1 MNAGTDAL
9 KYQALTQQE
18 IPAAAK
24 LCAQA
29 MLHNPIHIKVFGADE
44 QRRLQRL
51 QYFFPAL
58 LAYVYKK
65 GQLEGAFDGQRLVGV
80 MGALPPHHCTPTVP
94 DGMRMLPSILRAN
107 NPIGWYRIAIWLGTW
122 ARLDPTEGHWH
133 LGPLAVDRD
142 YRRQGIGSR
151 LFTQS
156 LDKNDGFPFYLE
168 TDMLRNVQLYER
180 YGFEVTATPTI
191 LKTPCWIMRRH

>member
-1 MNAGTDAL
+1 
-9 KYQALTQQE
+9 
-18 IPAAAK
+18 
-24 LCAQA
+24 

-51 QYFFPAL
+51 QYFFLAL

-80 MGALPPHHCTPTVP
+80 MGALPPHHCTPTVL
-94 DGMRMLPSILRAN
+94 DGMRMVPSILRAN

-122 ARLDPTEGHWH
+122 ARLDATEGHWH
-133 LGPLAVDRD
+133 LGPLAVGRY

-151 LFTQS
+151 LCTQS
-156 LDKNDGFPFYLE
+156 LYKNDGFHFYLD
-168 TDMLRNVQLYER
+168 TDMWRTVLLNVSYC
-180 YGFEVTATPTI
+180 F
-191 LKTPCWIMRRH
+191 